1 MRAFLTFSLLVLL
14 ASPAAAARGRA
25 AAPVDTLSWRSI
37 GYREPWPELA
47 KLRAFPRMDSM
58 ATARFSALVA
68 RQEPD
73 SFTVGVAL
81 LDAVEIGALAGRGR
95 EGLLLEQLHRAIA
108 IFTKHPGPDS
118 LTLARAIRASSEVHR
133 RRRELDLA
141 RSDARRALAM
151 YERARPENDIEVAA
165 TLRQVALIATNEGR
179 SDAVEEA
186 KRAVRIMESRFGAD
200 DIRLLAAYSALAG
213 QLNIAGD
220 EVGGLEMMDHVLRLV
235 EAQLGPEHADAH
247 LTRYNVA
254 ILSTRV
260 GDLVRARGLFE
271 HGLEWEMKRPR
282 MDTLRV
288 AHTADALAECLND
301 LGDHEEA
308 FAVQE
313 RTRYLSLRAFR
324 GDDPSLYEHLNQRG
338 RALAGIGRGYEAVA
352 CFDSAVAY
360 EAARSDSVAAL
371 PLLFER
377 ATAFRIAGDSAA
389 AMRGIALAS
398 RIAEREGDRAPGFY
412 EGALLWAQC
421 LTDAG
426 RPAEAAAR
434 LEPAIARAVTELGS
448 GGPLHA
454 KLLAERARALV
465 QMGDPRAFDAS
476 NELAAMQAALLRTA
490 ARGFPDRQAL
500 VYARGS
506 GLGLDPLLALAASGK
521 LDDAQRRIA
530 FDRVVEARSLVLDEV
545 GGRLQV
551 ARRGIDPRAN
561 ALLDSLVQARG
572 VLARWLVRAESN
584 HALDSLR
591 RDARIR
597 AERFERQLA
606 DLGLPQDTPGGARPL
621 DALGEGDA
629 LVSFLEYAESAGG
642 AHTERRMLAFVARRG
657 AAPEVIALGR
667 ASELD
672 ALAARWREDVART
685 GPDAERRSRASGAL
699 LRARVWDPIASRVG
713 QPSRVVIVPDGA
725 LHLVDFAALPDA
737 RGGYVA
743 EHAPLLLRLGAERD
757 LATAHE
763 AEATGGTLVA
773 IGGADFDGTA
783 AAHASGDVIAA
794 NLRSVPVACERF
806 RDVRFGALPSTSDEI
821 AELVE
826 RWRSAGRDVV
836 TLTGG
841 EANEVELRRAAP
853 RATTLHIATHGFFV
867 GGECAAPPAD
877 ARGSRGIGGTAPA
890 LAAAVTSGSASAPSG
905 RQTLRLSGL
914 ALAGANRR
922 AFATGGDDGI
932 LTAEEI
938 SAMDLSGVHEV
949 VLSACDTG
957 LGDIAAGEG
966 VLGLQ
971 RAFRLAGARALVM
984 SLWPVNDRATHE
996 WMSAYYGA
1004 RLEQGLG
1011 VAASVRAAQLGRLAA
1026 LRAAKL
1032 PTPPAAWAGFVPLG
1046 D

>member
-1 MRAFLTFSLLVLL
+1 MRAFLTLCLLVLL
-14 ASPAAAARGRA
+14 ASPAAAARGRSS
-25 AAPVDTLSWRSI
+25 APVDTLSWRTI

-47 KLRAFPRMDSM
+47 RMRAFPRMDSM
-58 ATARFSALVA
+58 ATAAYSALVA

-73 SFTVGVAL
+73 SFKVGVAL

-95 EGLLLEQLHRAIA
+95 EGLLLEQLQRTIA

-133 RRRELDLA
+133 RRREFEPA
-141 RSDARRALAM
+141 RHDARRALAM
-151 YERARPENDIEVAA
+151 YERALPENDLEIAA
-165 TLRQVALIATNEGR
+165 SLRQVALIATNAAR
-179 SDAVEEA
+179 TDAVEA
-186 KRAVRIMESRFGAD
+186 GRRAVRIMESRFGTE
-200 DIRLLAAYSALAG
+200 DIRLMATYSALAG
-213 QLNIAGD
+213 QLNMVGD
-220 EVGGLEMMDHVLRLV
+220 EVGALEIMERVLHLI
-235 EAQLGPEHADAH
+235 ELALGPDHPDTQ
-247 LTRYNVA
+247 LTRYNIA
-254 ILSTRV
+254 ILSMRV

-271 HGLEWEMKRPR
+271 RGIEWEMARPR
-282 MDTLRV
+282 IDTLRV
-288 AHTADALAECLND
+288 ANSVDALSECLND

-324 GDDPSLYEHLNQRG
+324 IDDPSHYEYLHQRG
-338 RALAGIGRGYEAVA
+338 RALTGIGRGREAVA
-352 CFDSAVAY
+352 CFDSA
-360 EAARSDSVAAL
+360 AAFQAGRQDSLSAL
-371 PLLFER
+371 PILFER
-377 ATAFRIAGDSAA
+377 ATALRIAGDSAA
-389 AMRGIALAS
+389 AMHGIELAS
-398 RIAEREGDRAPGFY
+398 RIAEREGARAPGFY

-426 RPAEAAAR
+426 RPAEAAAK
-434 LEPAIARAVTELGS
+434 LEPAIARAITELGP

-465 QMGDPRAFDAS
+465 QLGDPRAFDAS
-476 NELAAMQAALLRTA
+476 RELAEMQATLLRTA

-500 VYARGS
+500 VYARGL
-506 GLGLDPLLALAASGK
+506 GLGLDPLLTLAASGK
-521 LDDAQRRIA
+521 LDDAQRRVA
-530 FDRVVEARSLVLDEV
+530 FDQVIEARSLVLDEV
-545 GGRLQV
+545 GGRLK
-551 ARRGIDPRAN
+551 AAHRGNDPRAQ
-561 ALLDSLVQARG
+561 ALLDSLTEARG

-584 HALDSLR
+584 HALDSLQR
-591 RDARIR
+591 VARER

-606 DLGLPQDTPGGARPL
+606 DLGLPQDVAVAARPL
-621 DALGEGDA
+621 DALGEGDV
-629 LVSFLEYAESAGG
+629 LVSFLEYAAPAGG
-642 AHTERRMLAFVARRG
+642 ARTERRMLAFVARRG

-672 ALAARWREDVART
+672 ALAARWREDVGRT
-685 GPDAERRSRASGAL
+685 GPGAERRSRASGAV
-699 LRARVWDPIASRVG
+699 LRARVWDPIASRVA
-713 QPSRVVIVPDGA
+713 QSSRLVIVPDGA
-725 LHLVDFAALPDA
+725 LHLVDFAALPES
-737 RGGYVA
+737 RGGYLA
-743 EHAPLLLRLGAERD
+743 ERAPLLLRLGAERD

-763 AEATGGTLVA
+763 AESSAGTLVA
-773 IGGADFDGTA
+773 IGGADFDGATA
-783 AAHASGDVIAA
+783 AHPAGDVIAA

-806 RDVRFGALPSTSDEI
+806 RDVRFGALPSTS
-821 AELVE
+821 AEVGELAG

-836 TLTGG
+836 TLTGA
-841 EANEVELRRAAP
+841 EANEIELRRAAP

-867 GGECAAPPAD
+867 GGECAAPA
-877 ARGSRGIGGTAPA
+877 GETRGIGGTAPA
-890 LAAAVTSGSASAPSG
+890 FTSGSAGAPSG

-922 AFATGGDDGI
+922 AAATGGDDGI

-938 SAMDLSGVHEV
+938 SAMDLTGVREV

-1011 VAASVRAAQLGRLAA
+1011 VAASVRAAQLQRLAA
-1026 LRAAKL
+1026 LRAAKQ
-1032 PTPPAAWAGFVPLG
+1032 PTPPAAWSGFVPLG

>member
-1 MRAFLTFSLLVLL
+1 MRAFLTLCLIVLL
-14 ASPAAAARGRA
+14 AGPASAARGRSS
-25 AAPVDTLSWRSI
+25 APADTLSWRSI

-47 KLRAFPRMDSM
+47 RMRAFPRMDSM
-58 ATARFSALVA
+58 ATAIYSALVE

-73 SFTVGVAL
+73 SFKVGVAL

-95 EGLLLEQLHRAIA
+95 EGLLLEQLERTIA

-133 RRRELDLA
+133 RRRELELA
-141 RSDARRALAM
+141 RADARRALAM
-151 YERARPENDIEVAA
+151 YERALPANDLEVAA
-165 TLRQVALIATNEGR
+165 SLRQVALIATNAAR

-186 KRAVRIMESRFGAD
+186 RRAVRIMESHFGAD
-200 DIRLLAAYSALAG
+200 DIRVLAAYSALAG

-220 EVGGLEMMDHVLRLV
+220 EVGALEGMERVLHLV
-235 EAQLGPEHADAH
+235 EIALGPEHPDAR

-254 ILSTRV
+254 ILSMRV

-271 HGLEWEMKRPR
+271 RDIESEMARAR

-288 AHTADALAECLND
+288 ANSADALTECLND

-313 RTRYLSLRAFR
+313 RTRQLSLRAFR
-324 GDDPSLYEHLNQRG
+324 PDDPSHYQYLHQRG
-338 RALAGIGRGYEAVA
+338 RALTGIGRGREAVA
-352 CFDSAVAY
+352 CFDSATAY
-360 EAARSDSVAAL
+360 QAARADSFSAL

-377 ATAFRIAGDSAA
+377 ATALRVAGDSAA
-389 AMRGIALAS
+389 AMRGIEIAS
-398 RIAEREGDRAPGFY
+398 GIAERAGERGPGFY

-426 RPAEAAAR
+426 RAAEAAAR
-434 LEPAIARAVTELGS
+434 LEPAIARAITELGP

-454 KLLAERARALV
+454 KLVAERARALV
-465 QMGDPRAFDAS
+465 QMDDPRAFEVS
-476 NELAAMQAALLRTA
+476 RELAVMQAALLRTA

-506 GLGLDPLLALAASGK
+506 GLGLEPLLTLAAAGK
-521 LDDAQRRIA
+521 LNDAQRRAA
-530 FDRVVEARSLVLDEV
+530 FDQVVEARSLVLDEV
-545 GGRLQV
+545 GGRLK
-551 ARRGIDPRAN
+551 AAHRGGDPRAN
-561 ALLDSLVQARG
+561 ALLDSLAQARG

-584 HALDSLR
+584 RALDSLQ
-591 RDARIR
+591 RDARAR

-606 DLGLPQDTPGGARPL
+606 DLGLPQDVPGGSHPL
-621 DALGEGDA
+621 DALQAGDA
-629 LVSFLEYAESAGG
+629 LVSYLEYAAPAGG
-642 AHTERRMLAFVARRG
+642 ARTERHMLAFVARPG
-657 AAPEVIALGR
+657 SAPEVVALGR
-667 ASELD
+667 AADID
-672 ALAARWREDVART
+672 ALTGRWREDVART
-685 GPDAERRSRASGAL
+685 GTDAERRCRASGAL
-699 LRARVWDPIASRVG
+699 LRARVWDPIAGRIAGASRL
-713 QPSRVVIVPDGA
+713 VVVPDGA
-725 LHLVDFAALPDA
+725 LHMVDFAALPDA
-737 RGGYVA
+737 RGGYLA
-743 EHAPLLLRLGAERD
+743 ERAPLLLRLGAERD
-757 LATAHE
+757 LAGVHT
-763 AEATGGTLVA
+763 AEAASGTLVA
-773 IGGADFDGTA
+773 IGGADFDGTTA
-783 AAHASGDVIAA
+783 APAAGDVIAA
-794 NLRSVPVACERF
+794 NLRSVPVACDRF
-806 RDVRFGALPSTSDEI
+806 RDVRFGALPSTSDEVG
-821 AELVE
+821 ELAE
-826 RWRSAGRDVV
+826 RWRAAGREVV
-836 TLTGG
+836 TLTGSQ
-841 EANEVELRRAAP
+841 ANEVELRRAAS
-853 RATTLHIATHGFFV
+853 RAATLHIATHGFFV
-867 GGECAAPPAD
+867 GGECATPA
-877 ARGSRGIGGTAPA
+877 GGTRGIGGTAPA
-890 LAAAVTSGSASAPSG
+890 VANGSASAPSG

-922 AFATGGDDGI
+922 AAATGGDDGI

-938 SAMDLSGVHEV
+938 STLDLSKVREV

-971 RAFRLAGARALVM
+971 RAFRLAGAQALVM
-984 SLWPVNDRATHE
+984 SLWPVNDRATHD

-1011 VAASVRAAQLGRLAA
+1011 VAASVRTAQLRRLAA

>member
-1 MRAFLTFSLLVLL
+1 MRAFLTLCLLVLL
-14 ASPAAAARGRA
+14 AGPAAAARGRS
-25 AAPVDTLSWRSI
+25 AAPVDTTSWRTI
-37 GYREPWPELA
+37 GYREPWTELA
-47 KLRAFPRMDSM
+47 MKRAFPVMDSM
-58 ATARFSALVA
+58 ATARYSALVA

-73 SFTVGVAL
+73 SFKVGVAL
-81 LDAVEIGALAGRGR
+81 LDAVEIGALNGRGR
-95 EGLLLEQLHRAIA
+95 EGLLLEQLERTIA
-108 IFTKHPGPDS
+108 IFTRQPGPDS
-118 LTLARAIRASSEVHR
+118 LTLARAIRASSEVRR
-133 RRRELDLA
+133 RRRELELA
-141 RSDARRALAM
+141 RADARRALAM
-151 YERARPENDIEVAA
+151 YERALPENDLEVAA
-165 TLRQVALIATNEGR
+165 SLRQVALIATNAAR
-179 SDAVEEA
+179 TDAVEEGR
-186 KRAVRIMESRFGAD
+186 RAVRIMESRFGSE
-200 DIRLLAAYSALAG
+200 DIRLMATYSALAG
-213 QLNIAGD
+213 QLNMVGD
-220 EVGGLEMMDHVLRLV
+220 EVGALEMMEHVLHLI
-235 EAQLGPEHADAH
+235 EIYLGPEHPDTH

-254 ILSTRV
+254 ILSMRV

-271 HGLEWEMKRPR
+271 RGIEWEMGRAR

-288 AHTADALAECLND
+288 ANSVDALTECLND
-301 LGDHEEA
+301 LGDYEES

-313 RTRYLSLRAFR
+313 RTRHLSLRAFR
-324 GDDPSLYEHLNQRG
+324 PDDPSHYEYLHQRG
-338 RALAGIGRGYEAVA
+338 RALTGIGRGLEAVA
-352 CFDSAVAY
+352 CFDSAAAY
-360 EAARSDSVAAL
+360 QAAREDSLAAL

-377 ATAFRIAGDSAA
+377 ATALRVAGDSAA
-389 AMRGIALAS
+389 AMRSIEVAS
-398 RIAEREGDRAPGFY
+398 RIAERAGDRAPGFY

-434 LEPAIARAVTELGS
+434 LEPAIARAITELGS

-465 QMGDPRAFDAS
+465 QLGDPRAFDVS
-476 NELAAMQAALLRTA
+476 RELAAMQAALLRTA

-506 GLGLDPLLALAASGK
+506 GLGLDPMLTLAASGK
-521 LDDAQRRIA
+521 LDDAQRRVA
-530 FDRVVEARSLVLDEV
+530 FDQVIESRSLVLDEV
-545 GGRLQV
+545 GGRLK
-551 ARRGIDPRAN
+551 AAHRGGDPRAN
-561 ALLDSLVQARG
+561 ALLDSLAQARS

-584 HALDSLR
+584 HALDSLER
-591 RDARIR
+591 HARAR

-606 DLGLPQDTPGGARPL
+606 DLGLPQDVPAGTHPI

-629 LVSFLEYAESAGG
+629 LVSYLEYAAPAAG
-642 AHTERRMLAFVARRG
+642 ARTERRMLAFVARPG
-657 AAPEVIALGR
+657 AAPEVVALGR
-667 ASELD
+667 AADLD
-672 ALAARWREDVART
+672 ALAARWREDVSRT
-685 GPDAERRSRASGAL
+685 GPDAERRARASGAL
-699 LRARVWDPIASRVG
+699 LRARVWDPIASRVA
-713 QPSRVVIVPDGA
+713 QSSRLVIVPDGA

-737 RGGYVA
+737 RGGYLA
-743 EHAPLLLRLGAERD
+743 ERGPLMLRLGAERD
-757 LATAHE
+757 LAGLHA
-763 AEATGGTLVA
+763 AEASQGTLVA
-773 IGGADFDGTA
+773 IGGADFDGATS
-783 AAHASGDVIAA
+783 AHAAGDVIAA
-794 NLRSVPVACERF
+794 NLRSVPVACDRF
-806 RDVRFGALPSTSDEI
+806 RDVRFGALPSTADEI
-821 AELVE
+821 GELAG
-826 RWRSAGRDVV
+826 RWRDAGRDVV
-836 TLTGG
+836 TLTGV

-867 GGECAAPPAD
+867 GGECAAPPAGSS
-877 ARGSRGIGGTAPA
+877 GSRGIGGTAPA
-890 LAAAVTSGSASAPSG
+890 FAAATSNVSASAPSG

-922 AFATGGDDGI
+922 AAATGGDDGI

-938 SAMDLSGVHEV
+938 STMDLSGVHEV

-1011 VAASVRAAQLGRLAA
+1011 VAASVRAAQLRRLAA